1 MYSPVRFSIYR
12 FSTTEH
18 FVLQVKLFYSYKLD
32 NRLIF
37 KGKKAE
43 IADKGDEIT
52 EKTASQ
58 THTCMHQ
65 CTPIQQICSVPVAN
79 FANTTYKPADTHV

>member
-1 MYSPVRFSIYR
+1 MCIYSPVCFGIYW

-18 FVLQVKLFYSYKLD
+18 FELQVKLFYSYKLD

-37 KGKKAE
+37 KGKKVE

-58 THTCMHQ
+58 THMHASMHSHSAYLLS
-65 CTPIQQICSVPVAN
+65 TS
-79 FANTTYKPADTHV
+79 

>member
-1 MYSPVRFSIYR
+1 MCIYSPVCFSIYW

-37 KGKKAE
+37 KGKEAE

-58 THTCMHQ
+58 THMHASMHSHSAYLLSFS
-65 CTPIQQICSVPVAN
+65 CKLCKHN
-79 FANTTYKPADTHV
+79 L

>member
-1 MYSPVRFSIYR
+1 MCIYSPVCFSIYW

-18 FVLQVKLFYSYKLD
+18 FVLQVKLFYSYKLG
-32 NRLIF
+32 IF

-58 THTCMHQ
+58 THMHASMHSHSAYLLSTS
-65 CTPIQQICSVPVAN
+65 CKLCKHN
-79 FANTTYKPADTHV
+79 L